1 MPRVMAV
8 ELVPFQLDLNV
19 QKLGL
24 EFGTGAVIGALIGFT
39 AKKVAK
45 LIAFII
51 GLELVVFKLLESRG
65 ILVVNWDRLGAT
77 FMSAGEAATA
87 QTPPSWLATILSTLS
102 VGAGFTGGFLLGFKK
117 G

>member
-1 MPRVMAV
+1 MPID
-8 ELVPFQLDLNV
+8 LVALQLDLDL
-19 QKLGL
+19 QQLGL
-24 EFGTGAVIGALIGFT
+24 EFGGSAIIGALIGFT

-51 GLELVVFKLLESRG
+51 GLELVLFKLLESRG
-65 ILVVNWDRLGAT
+65 ILVVDWGRLGGA
-77 FMSAGEAATA
+77 FVGAGEAAA
-87 QTPPSWLATILSTLS
+87 SQTPPSWLATILSTLS

>member
-1 MPRVMAV
+1 MSIEPVV
-8 ELVPFQLDLNV
+8 LQLDVDLR
-19 QKLGL
+19 QLGL
-24 EFGTGAVIGALIGFT
+24 EFGTGATIGALIGFT

-65 ILVVNWDRLGAT
+65 ILVVNWDRLGGA
-77 FMSAGEAATA
+77 FLGAGEAATA
-87 QTPPSWLATILSTLS
+87 QQPPSWLASIVSTLS
-102 VGAGFTGGFLLGFKK
+102 IGAGFTGGFLLGFKK